1 MYELDFNKLIMISNM
16 IRYIYIYI
24 YIPLKKFYLEIGTP
38 LNVCTSQV

>member
-16 IRYIYIYI
+16 IRYI